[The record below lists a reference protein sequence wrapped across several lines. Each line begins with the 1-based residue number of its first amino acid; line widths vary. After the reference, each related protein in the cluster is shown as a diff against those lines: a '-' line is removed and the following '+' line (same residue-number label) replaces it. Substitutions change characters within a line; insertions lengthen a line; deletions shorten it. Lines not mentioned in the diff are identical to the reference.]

1 MIARVL
7 QIGGG
12 IYRVRAGGL
21 EFDCSLRGKLKLA
34 DGGSVAVGDRV
45 EIEELDDG
53 SRRIVGIVP
62 RTSSLTRRAISR
74 RKDQVMAANVDLV
87 AAVVAAARPDP
98 DLYMLDR
105 LLAVAEL
112 EEITAFIVLNKMDLL
127 GTETSAGASVGAPAE
142 AAVGAP
148 VQAADIPPE
157 LADYRSI
164 GYDLL
169 PVSTKAGLGLE
180 DLRSTLAGRTT
191 VLAGASGVGKS
202 SLLNALMPGL
212 SLRVGE
218 VGDRSGR
225 GKHTTTTARLIPL
238 DDESYIADTPGI
250 QHFMPARA
258 EVSSLGF
265 AFREF
270 RPYLETCRFA
280 DCRHREEPGCAVLGA
295 IEDGEILGRRHESY
309 LKLLAEAEELEERTR
324 TRGGGGG

>member
-12 IYRVRAGGL
+12 TYRVRAGGR

-53 SRRIVGIVP
+53 SRRIIGIEP
-62 RTSSLTRRAISR
+62 RTSSLTRRAVSR
-74 RKDQVMAANVDLV
+74 RKNQVMAANVDLV

-112 EEITAFIVLNKMDLL
+112 EEITAFIVLNKMDLVA
-127 GTETSAGASVGAPAE
+127 TEAAETARGIPAE
-142 AAVGAP
+142 L
-148 VQAADIPPE
+148 E
-157 LADYRSI
+157 NYRGI

-169 PVSTKAGLGLE
+169 PVSMKAGLGLE

-250 QHFMPARA
+250 QHFMPATL

-309 LKLLAEAEELEERTR
+309 LTLLAEAEELEERLR
-324 TRGGGGG
+324 TRGSGS

>member
-12 IYRVRAGGL
+12 TYRVRAGGR
-21 EFDCSLRGKLKLA
+21 EFDSSLRGKLKLA

-62 RTSSLTRRAISR
+62 RTSALTRRAISR
-74 RKDQVMAANVDLV
+74 RKNQVMAANVDLV
-87 AAVVAAARPDP
+87 AAVVAVARPDP

-112 EEITAFIVLNKMDLL
+112 EEITAFIVLNKMDLI
-127 GTETSAGASVGAPAE
+127 GSEGPEGDSASGDV
-142 AAVGAP
+142 P
-148 VQAADIPPE
+148 VE
-157 LADYRSI
+157 LEEYRGI
-164 GYDLL
+164 GYELL
-169 PVSTKAGLGLE
+169 PVSTKAAAGLE
-180 DLRSTLAGRTT
+180 DLRSTLSGRTT

-250 QHFMPARA
+250 QHFMPAKA
-258 EVSSLGF
+258 DVASLGF

-295 IEDGEILGRRHESY
+295 MEDGEILGRRHESY
-309 LKLLAEAEELEERTR
+309 LRLLAEAEEMEERTR
-324 TRGGGGG
+324 TRGGGGN